1 MSKPVVE
8 NWDRPPQGKFQQ
20 LSSQLVRRRR
30 RQRMLRVGGPVS
42 VAVVLLT
49 VFLLTSRENTYA
61 DVTCT
66 RVQQLAQDYGAE
78 QLSPELHDQVSRH
91 VAQCDS
97 CKEKYREMDL
107 ISETGRTRW
116 ASLAYAEPI
125 QAVVA
130 WGPLREPSRPTRWAS
145 WNKAKAPSGA

>member
-1 MSKPVVE
+1 MSKPVVD
-8 NWDRPPQGKFQQ
+8 NWDHLPRGKFQQ

-30 RQRMLRVGGPVS
+30 RQMMLRVGGPVS
-42 VAVVLLT
+42 VVVVLLT
-49 VFLLTSRENTYA
+49 ALLLTPRENTYA

-66 RVQQLAQDYGAE
+66 RVQQLAQDYGAD
-78 QLSPELHDQVSRH
+78 LLIPEFHDQVVRH

-97 CKEKYREMDL
+97 CKEKYREMGL

-130 WGPLREPSRPTRWAS
+130 WGPLREHSRPQL
-145 WNKAKAPSGA
+145 GIQGV

>member
-1 MSKPVVE
+1 MSKSVVE

-30 RQRMLRVGGPVS
+30 RQMIVRVGGPVS

-49 VFLLTSRENTYA
+49 AFLLMPRENTYA
-61 DVTCT
+61 DITCT
-66 RVQQLAQDYGAE
+66 RVQQLAQDYGAG
-78 QLSPELHDQVSRH
+78 QLSTELRGQVDRH
-91 VAQCDS
+91 VAQCDY
-97 CKEKYREMDL
+97 CGEKYREMDL
-107 ISETGRTRW
+107 VSETGHTRW

-130 WGPLREPSRPTRWAS
+130 WGPLR
-145 WNKAKAPSGA
+145 